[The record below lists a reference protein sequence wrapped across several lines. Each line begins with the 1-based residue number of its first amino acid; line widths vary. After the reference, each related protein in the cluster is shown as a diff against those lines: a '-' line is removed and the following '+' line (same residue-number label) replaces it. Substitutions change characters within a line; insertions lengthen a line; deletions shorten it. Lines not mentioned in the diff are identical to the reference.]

1 MCKIL
6 ILYIQDSWTYP
17 TMEHLRN
24 PTREKS
30 WGVVGC
36 MPWWQDLGDDAWNGG
51 RGKIP
56 QQCGQP
62 NAIHL
67 PFTECFIHT
76 NQKDG
81 DDLGMVYYWVV
92 HINMLFF
99 FGCFDGDAFM
109 IWVLA
114 TWQNWLPMGAV
125 LTTAWMVKL
134 VACAPC
140 NRWSLLAL
148 KSTGRPASSRLHQA
162 FDSMMMGAGCLQGCS
177 PFLGP

>member
-1 MCKIL
+1 MYIYICMCKIL

-99 FGCFDGDAFM
+99 LDVLMGMHSWSGSSQLGR
-109 IWVLA
+109 IGYQWVQSWRRLG
-114 TWQNWLPMGAV
+114 WSSWLHVRHVTVG
-125 LTTAWMVKL
+125 
-134 VACAPC
+134 
-140 NRWSLLAL
+140 
-148 KSTGRPASSRLHQA
+148 
-162 FDSMMMGAGCLQGCS
+162 
-177 PFLGP
+177 PFWP